1 MLVFLV
7 LFVLLVL
14 FLFLFL
20 FFFLLLST
28 LSRCLILRFL
38 SENITVIDKLYPIG
52 KYNSLINYVH
62 KITYNSLIQ

>member
-28 LSRCLILRFL
+28 LSCCLILRFL
-38 SENITVIDKLYPIG
+38 LENVTVIDKLYPFG
-52 KYNSLINYVH
+52 KYNRY
-62 KITYNSLIQ
+62 